1 MAPVIE
7 RRVVS
12 AAATAAPSVA
22 KTVTVLQW
30 NVLADG
36 LAQTDKFPVDPGH
49 LEWEH
54 RAPLILKE
62 LSSSGADIMCMQE
75 LNHWGACQPD
85 DKPDDWAPA
94 PHYLVGCIACAAV
107 GPTRGAQELRPGPD
121 CPPTPPP
128 GRAGRTCA
136 GSEEYFKPKMEELG
150 YKGIFIAKEKS
161 PTVKLGYPADGC
173 SIFYRASRFEAVSEG
188 KGEVYMGEDGSPMT
202 QHNLRITL
210 RDRETSRELVVAT
223 THLKAKA
230 GEEENKLRVAQT
242 KQLLAGLQQDCSNPE
257 GSVPRLVILAADF
270 NTTPEMEPVKLVQC
284 HPIGLQSVLQPEGLF
299 QAHFSTWKFRGE
311 KEKKELI
318 DFMWHSKELE
328 PVSGWAMP
336 TEVEI
341 GEKGLPNE
349 GYPSDH
355 LSLMYTFAIPPA

>member
-75 LNHWGACQPD
+75 LNHW
-85 DKPDDWAPA
+85 
-94 PHYLVGCIACAAV
+94 
-107 GPTRGAQELRPGPD
+107 
-121 CPPTPPP
+121 
-128 GRAGRTCA
+128 
-136 GSEEYFKPKMEELG
+136 EEYFKPKMEELG

-242 KQLLAGLQQDCSNPE
+242 KQLLAGLQQDCSDPE